1 MAQNKEIWVYL
12 DCDLCDGNPLLMGV
26 LTCESVRG
34 REVFSFSCNDQWLQ
48 HPDFRL
54 LDPDLGQ
61 FSGPQYL
68 RDEKANFGLFLDSS
82 PDRWGRLLIKRREAI
97 TARMENRSRRT
108 LMESDYLLGV
118 FDKNRMGGLR
128 FKLSPDGEFLDNDGS
143 LSIPPWASLREL
155 EYACARY
162 EEGIFKSD
170 SEEAKWIRMIFAP
183 GSSLGGAR
191 PKANVCDTNGSLWIA
206 KFPSRNDERDMAA
219 WEMLA
224 YTLAIRCGVH
234 MSDSRIGRFVS
245 RCHTFLTKRFDRTP
259 EGVRR
264 HFASAMTMLGRTDG
278 TDSVDG
284 ASYLDLAEFIITNGT
299 DVDENLHQLWLRMV
313 FNIAISNCDDH
324 LRNHGFLLT
333 GKGWV
338 LSPAYDINPDPDGQG
353 LKLNIDES
361 DNSLDFQ
368 LAMEAAPYFR
378 LKKAEA
384 TGLLDHVKSAVA
396 TWPSVATK
404 LGISRQEQDDMASAF
419 HL

>member
-1 MAQNKEIWVYL
+1 
-12 DCDLCDGNPLLMGV
+12 
-26 LTCESVRG
+26 
-34 REVFSFSCNDQWLQ
+34 
-48 HPDFRL
+48 
-54 LDPDLGQ
+54 
-61 FSGPQYL
+61 
-68 RDEKANFGLFLDSS
+68 
-82 PDRWGRLLIKRREAI
+82 
-97 TARMENRSRRT
+97 
-108 LMESDYLLGV
+108 
-118 FDKNRMGGLR
+118 
-128 FKLSPDGEFLDNDGS
+128 
-143 LSIPPWASLREL
+143 
-155 EYACARY
+155 
-162 EEGIFKSD
+162 
-170 SEEAKWIRMIFAP
+170 
-183 GSSLGGAR
+183 
-191 PKANVCDTNGSLWIA
+191 
-206 KFPSRNDERDMAA
+206 
-219 WEMLA
+219 
-224 YTLAIRCGVH
+224 

-368 LAMEAAPYFR
+368 LAMEVAPYFR

-384 TGLLDHVKSAVA
+384 TGLLDHVKSVVA

>member
-1 MAQNKEIWVYL
+1 MAQHKEIWVYL
-12 DCDLCDGNPLLMGV
+12 DCDLCGGNPLPIGI
-26 LTCESVRG
+26 LTCEAVRG
-34 REVFSFSCNDQWLQ
+34 REAFSFSCDAQWLQ
-48 HPDFRL
+48 HPGFRL

-97 TARMENRSRRT
+97 TARMENRPRRT
-108 LMESDYLLGV
+108 LMESDYLLSV
-118 FDKNRMGGLR
+118 FDKSRMGGLR

-162 EEGIFKSD
+162 EEGIFKND

-191 PKANVCDTNGSLWIA
+191 PKANVCDTDGSLWIA
-206 KFPSRNDERDMAA
+206 KFPSRNDEHDMAA

-224 YTLAIRCGVH
+224 YTLATRCGVH
-234 MSDSRIGRFVS
+234 MSESKLGRFVS
-245 RCHTFLTKRFDRTP
+245 RHHTFLTKRFDRTA

-278 TDSVDG
+278 TDSADG
-284 ASYLDLAEFIITNGT
+284 ASYLNLAEFIIANGA

-313 FNIAISNCDDH
+313 FNIAVSNCDDH

-368 LAMEAAPYFR
+368 LAIEVAPYFR

-384 TGLLDHVKSAVA
+384 AKLLDHVKSTVS
-396 TWPSVATK
+396 TWTSVASK
-404 LGISRQEQDDMASAF
+404 LGISHQEQDDMAPAF